1 VQGFR
6 HIRDEEYS
14 ASKCNDVVED
24 NGLKD
29 LRFNALEVLEKPV
42 DCGVGKNAK
51 N

>member
-6 HIRDEEYS
+6 DIRDEEYS